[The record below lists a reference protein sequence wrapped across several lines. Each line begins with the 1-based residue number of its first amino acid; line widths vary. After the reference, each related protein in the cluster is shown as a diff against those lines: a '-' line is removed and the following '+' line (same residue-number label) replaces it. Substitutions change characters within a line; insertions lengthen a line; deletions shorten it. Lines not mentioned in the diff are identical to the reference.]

1 MKVKTMNVESD
12 ILKKLAELEA
22 MAENVEKVANGE
34 PELSSAAPDVD
45 LQPIITPIIEEPSR
59 EAQVEGSQEVS
70 QSEPQPAVE
79 HAVFSMSL
87 NPQVVGILK
96 GTSGA
101 LDLILMGIQ
110 AKIARAGLGEDSEQL
125 GALSMVL
132 ANIYSAKSKVDS
144 LLG

>member
-1 MKVKTMNVESD
+1 MNVESD

-34 PELSSAAPDVD
+34 PELSSATPDVN
-45 LQPIITPIIEEPSR
+45 LQPIITQIIEEPSR

-70 QSEPQPAVE
+70 QSEPQPAFGV
-79 HAVFSMSL
+79 AMS
-87 NPQVVGILK
+87 PQVVGILK

-110 AKIARAGLGEDSEQL
+110 AKIARAGLAEDNEQL

-132 ANIYSAKSKVDS
+132 AGIYTAKSKVDS

>member
-1 MKVKTMNVESD
+1 MNVESD

-34 PELSSAAPDVD
+34 TELSSPSPDVN
-45 LQPIITPIIEEPSR
+45 LQPIITPIIEEPPK
-59 EAQVEGSQEVS
+59 EAKVEERQEVI
-70 QSEPQPAVE
+70 QPETQPAAEPAKFGV
-79 HAVFSMSL
+79 AL

-110 AKIARAGLGEDSEQL
+110 AKIARAGLAEDNEQL

-132 ANIYSAKSKVDS
+132 AGIYSAKSKVDS